1 MKKFLLSFLVIAIST
16 FLLTAQVNRSIVLVE
31 IATGTQCQYCPGS
44 AMGLADLYNN
54 GDPVAGI
61 EYHSYSSG
69 DPFNTPEA
77 AARNSYYGV
86 TGYPTAQF
94 DGEWGEVVGG
104 SNTQT
109 MYGSYLPK
117 VTSRMA
123 IQSEFTVEI
132 YGDNTGNNY
141 DITVRVNKVS
151 AYSGT
156 NLKVRFALTET
167 DIPYNWYGLTTID
180 YTERLMAPDE
190 NGTSVSFSG
199 GNEVDVNLSFVFNSS
214 WVDSNCELI
223 AWIQDDDNKYVLHSA
238 SVMLL
243 ALQPDV
249 AQANFTCNETTI
261 CEGGAVQFTDLSG
274 GAITSWDWT
283 FEGGTPA
290 TSTDQNP
297 LITYSTPG
305 EYDVTLYVSDGTT
318 NSTLSNEDMI
328 ETITTPIQPDTP
340 VGELDACA
348 SGSYLY
354 TTQPVP
360 SADTYVWELTP
371 SDAGTLTGNGTEA
384 TFESD
389 NSWTGAYTISVRAD
403 NMCGDGTWST
413 PLNCNLNFTPTPFWL
428 SDGGGICEGDPG
440 IEITQDG
447 SEVDVNYDLYR
458 DGTYTNTTVVGTGN
472 PISFGLQTDEG
483 IYTVTAIATMCN
495 FEMYGTPWIY
505 NIETPAQ
512 PSTPEGPALAC
523 NGMSSNYSV
532 SLVDYADTIYW
543 GLTPVE
549 AGIVIG
555 GYFEADIEWDEN
567 FTGTAYLNAQG
578 ANQCGVGPVSDD
590 LEISVENTPEP
601 VISGLTLVCKN
612 DQADYSVD
620 ENAGS
625 TYVWEVVGGDIVSG
639 VGTNTISVVWGNPG
653 NGSVFVTETA
663 ASTCIGYSDY
673 YEVTIDDCPGIDES
687 ISDNGLSLYPNP
699 ATSNIELVFSD
710 KAGQAYTII
719 VYNNAGQAITE
730 MSGVTFGEKQNVNID
745 VSSYRSGIYIINLV
759 TESGL
764 NLRSRFE
771 KTR

>member
-1 MKKFLLSFLVIAIST
+1 MKKLILSSFIIAIST
-16 FLLTAQVNRSIVLVE
+16 FFLTAQVNRSIVLVE
-31 IATGTQCQYCPGS
+31 IATGTTCYYCPGS
-44 AMGLADLYNN
+44 AMGLIDLYNN

-61 EYHSYSSG
+61 EYHSYSGS

-77 AARNSYYGV
+77 AARNAYYGV

-104 SNTQT
+104 SNTT
-109 MYGSYLPK
+109 SMYSSYLPM

-151 AYSGT
+151 AYAGT
-156 NLKVRFALTET
+156 NLKVRFALTES

-190 NGTSVSFSG
+190 NGTAISFTS
-199 GNEVDVNLSFVFNSS
+199 GNEVDVNLSFVFNST

-249 AQANFTCNETTI
+249 ATANFTCDETTI
-261 CEGGAVQFTDLSG
+261 CEGEAVQFTDLSG

-297 LITYSTPG
+297 LVTYNTQG
-305 EYDVTLYVSDGTT
+305 VYDVTLEVSDGTT
-318 NSTLSNEDMI
+318 NSTLTDEDLI
-328 ETITTPIQPDTP
+328 ETIVSPVQPDTP
-340 VGELDACA
+340 AGEVDACA
-348 SGSYLY
+348 SSTYLY

-360 SADTYVWELTP
+360 SADTYVWELAP

-389 NSWTGAYTISVRAD
+389 NSWTGTYTISVRAD
-403 NMCGDGTWST
+403 NSCGNGTWST
-413 PLNCNLNFTPTPFWL
+413 PLSCSLNITPSPFEL
-428 SDGGGICEGDPG
+428 STGGGMCEGGPG

-447 SEVDVNYDLYR
+447 SETDINYDLYR
-458 DGTYTNTTVVGTGN
+458 DGTYTNTTIAGTGN
-472 PISFGLQTDEG
+472 PISFGFQTDEG
-483 IYTVTAIATMCN
+483 TYTVMGVATVCELQMV
-495 FEMYGTPWIY
+495 GAPWLY
-505 NIETPAQ
+505 YIETPAQ
-512 PSTPEGPALAC
+512 PSTPDGPSLAC
-523 NGMSSNYSV
+523 NGTTSNYSV

-549 AGIVIG
+549 AGTIIG
-555 GYFEADIEWDEN
+555 GYFEADIEWADN

-590 LEISVENTPEP
+590 LEISVENTPLP
-601 VISGLTLVCKN
+601 VVSGLALVCN
-612 DQADYSVD
+612 DEQADYSVD
-620 ENAGS
+620 ENPGS
-625 TYVWEVVGGDIVSG
+625 TYVWEVVGGEIVAG
-639 VGTNTISVVWGNPG
+639 AGTSTISVLWGDPG
-653 NGSVFVTETA
+653 DGSVFVTETA
-663 ASTCIGYSDY
+663 ATTCIGYSDY
-673 YEVTIDDCPGIDES
+673 FEVTIDDCIGIDES
-687 ISDNGLSLYPNP
+687 IANDGISLYPNP
-699 ATSNIELVFSD
+699 ATSNIEVVFSE
-710 KAGQAYTII
+710 KAGQEYTIV
-719 VYNNAGQAITE
+719 VYNSAGQVVSEI
-730 MSGVTFGEKQNVNID
+730 SGVSFGEKQNVNID

-759 TESGL
+759 SESGL
-764 NLRSRFE
+764 NLRSRFK